1 MLKIK
6 LSKIGKRTQPKF
18 RLIVSEQSKD
28 PWGNVK
34 EYLGSYD
41 PKTKKSEFEVEK
53 IKAYLKNGVQVTDTV
68 HNLLVSLGV
77 IEAKKRNVTLITKER
92 KAKMAADAEAVAAKE
107 KAEIEKKE
115 AAIRA
120 EAEAK
125 MKAEEEAK
133 AAEEAAKAAAAVPA
147 PEVTPAAEAPVSES
161 TPVAVSTPEAPVE
174 PAA

>member
-68 HNLLVSLGV
+68 HNLFVTLGI

-92 KAKMAADAEAVAAKE
+92 RVKMSADAA
-107 KAEIEKKE
+107 
-115 AAIRA
+115 
-120 EAEAK
+120 
-125 MKAEEEAK
+125 
-133 AAEEAAKAAAAVPA
+133 AAKAKADEEKIAAVAPA
-147 PEVTPAAEAPVSES
+147 PEIVPVVPES
-161 TPVAVSTPEAPVE
+161 TPEPVSEAPVE
-174 PAA
+174 PVQQ